1 MGEYCSYCFI
11 GAGGDL
17 EVINTPSTVY
27 RLFAMVS
34 NVARGK
40 WLPRFDQPAS
50 VLTEVSR
57 SDTGSGGC

>member
-34 NVARGK
+34 NVALGK
-40 WLPRFDQPAS
+40 WLPTNWHRY
-50 VLTEVSR
+50 
-57 SDTGSGGC
+57 